1 MYNKCDANSPTVHL
15 FVIFGDL
22 AFLNQWDFPQRLRL
36 GHIPDPLCVPD
47 TNLKYTKIS
56 TAYTDN
62 LLLLFLPMPFVEM
75 KWTFLF
81 FLHIWKL
88 NVAYSNFL
96 LKTQVDFES
105 SLIQGWRLSTMQNS
119 EVILKSKYSLFS
131 LAHHLND
138 QLIEITESKVWTLF
152 SLGEQTI
159 TVDQIKGTD
168 HLWNTNHDLF

>member
-1 MYNKCDANSPTVHL
+1 MRFSTETEIRAYPRSIMCPWHKFKIDKNQHSLYRQLATSLSAHAFC
-15 FVIFGDL
+15 GD
-22 AFLNQWDFPQRLRL
+22 
-36 GHIPDPLCVPD
+36 
-47 TNLKYTKIS
+47 
-56 TAYTDN
+56 
-62 LLLLFLPMPFVEM
+62 EM
-75 KWTFLF
+75 NFLF

-168 HLWNTNHDLF
+168 HLWNTNHDLFLKEKNQILLPFFNQCKCWLVR